1 MPALPLVAAF
11 LAALALAP
19 DDPCGVAGL
28 YELDRDAVHAQVVE
42 DMDAALADLEAE
54 PETGTL
60 AHTVWQAQRDAFR
73 GVRAQAA
80 RGDMVPPI
88 ATRLDADGTAMQATH
103 ELDEAPDWS
112 DAETGRWSADAA
124 CETVRVDFGSYE
136 STLLLDDGRLFI
148 RPEHGYGREGR
159 RVELLRAR

>member
-1 MPALPLVAAF
+1 MLALLPLVVL
-11 LAALALAP
+11 LAALAA

-28 YELDRDAVHAQVVE
+28 YELDRDAVHAHVVE
-42 DMDAALADLEAE
+42 DMDEALADLEAE

-103 ELDEAPDWS
+103 APGAAPDWS
-112 DAETGRWSADAA
+112 DAETGRWTADAA
-124 CETVRVDFGSYE
+124 CEAVRIDFGSYE
-136 STLLLDDGRLFI
+136 STLLLDGGRLFI
-148 RPEHGYGREGR
+148 RPELGGGREGR